1 MNKPT
6 IIVILI
12 LLISSCSDNKQLE
25 NKTIEIENLR
35 AENDSLKKIVAE
47 INNKY
52 VFDSI
57 FLKTVNSPKNT
68 LKTDSDYEM
77 EIMVLGYNP
86 TKSYFVK
93 FDSLVEGKKVNPDT
107 LIQKNGT
114 FLYKTK
120 LADEL
125 TKVKVDVKIENEFGQ
140 NYKGTLMDLI
150 KIKN

>member
-1 MNKPT
+1 MNKP
-6 IIVILI
+6 IIILLLI
-12 LLISSCSDNKQLE
+12 LFISSCTDIKQSE
-25 NKTIEIENLR
+25 KKITEIETLR

-57 FLKTVNSPKNT
+57 FIKTINSPNNT

-77 EIMVLGYNP
+77 QIMVVGYNP

-93 FDSLVEGKKVNPDT
+93 FDSIANGKKVNPDT
-107 LIQKNGT
+107 LNQRNGI

-120 LADEL
+120 LVDEL
-125 TKVKVDVKIENEFGQ
+125 TRVSVDVKIENKFGQ
-140 NYKGTLMDLI
+140 NSYGTLSDLI